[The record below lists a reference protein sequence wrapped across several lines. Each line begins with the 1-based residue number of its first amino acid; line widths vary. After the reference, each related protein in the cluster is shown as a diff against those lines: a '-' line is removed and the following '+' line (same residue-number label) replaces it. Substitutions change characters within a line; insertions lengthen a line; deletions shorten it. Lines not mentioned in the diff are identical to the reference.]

1 MGYVGYSKSER
12 AVNAEYDG
20 ERNASQFNREF
31 MDEINEELGSNIMT
45 LAFAKW
51 LIKEEHVGRSSWHHC
66 SKKYNKVNYYSVE
79 SFIEIKDDFPGLLKQ
94 FKETK
99 TTRISRFVLTK
110 FDWEKTGRRWHPG
123 KEYDVKLNVEVD
135 NNGKPTKA
143 FGLCDK
149 GNKYRI
155 NTNTCIRLAPIKEI
169 IKRRLEYRRR
179 INENRNR
186 VSRTTHT

>member
-51 LIKEEHVGRSSWHHC
+51 LIKEEHVERSSWHHC
-66 SKKYNKVNYYSVE
+66 SKRYNKVNYYSVE
-79 SFIEIKDDFPGLLKQ
+79 SFVEVKDSLPGLLKQ
-94 FKETK
+94 FKESK
-99 TTRISRFVLTK
+99 TIRKARFVLTR
-110 FDWEKTGRRWHPG
+110 FDWEKTGRRFHPG
-123 KEYDVKLNVEVD
+123 KEYKVKLSVEVD
-135 NNGKPTKA
+135 NKGKPTKC
-143 FGLCDK
+143 FGLSDK

-155 NTNTCIRLAPIKEI
+155 NTNTCVRLEPIEKLIKE
-169 IKRRLEYRRR
+169 KLEWRRH
-179 INENRNR
+179 INENRKTN
-186 VSRTTHT
+186 SGF